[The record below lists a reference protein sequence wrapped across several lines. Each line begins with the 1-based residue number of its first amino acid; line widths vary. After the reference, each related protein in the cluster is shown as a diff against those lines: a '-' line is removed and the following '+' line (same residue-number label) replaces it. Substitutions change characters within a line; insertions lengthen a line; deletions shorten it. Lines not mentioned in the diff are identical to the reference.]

1 MKRITKTTLPFALVS
16 ALALAG
22 CASDAS
28 DATDTQ
34 GAAESGMSGT
44 ITLYTS
50 EPQEKIDEIIADFTE
65 QHPDVAVETFRAGTG
80 ELTARIATEQEA
92 GEIQADVL
100 LAADVPT
107 FEAYVAEDALAPL
120 ELENSAD
127 LEDTYVDEEG
137 YWVGTRVIPTVLAYN
152 TEVTDTPPESW
163 QELTDD
169 EYDGQI
175 SMPNPDVSGAAAFN
189 AAVWLDDANLGEEW
203 LENLMAND
211 PTILESNGP
220 VGQAVADGTS
230 GIGVVVDYLA
240 RELGEQ
246 GSPIDLVYPT
256 DGAPYVSQPAGIF
269 SSTDNPELANAFV
282 DYLISE
288 EGQSTAVEQSYLP
301 VRSDVGV
308 PEGAPEMDDLQLL
321 DPDVDRIAEIQSDS
335 VDHFNSLLN

>member
-1 MKRITKTTLPFALVS
+1 MSRFTKATLPFALVS

-22 CASDAS
+22 CSANDADTAS
-28 DATDTQ
+28 
-34 GAAESGMSGT
+34 AEGSADELSGS

-50 EPQEKIDEIIADFTE
+50 EPQEKIDEIIADFTSE
-65 QHPDVAVETFRAGTG
+65 HPDVTVETFRAGTG
-80 ELTARIATEQEA
+80 ELTARVATEQET

-107 FEAYVAEDALAPL
+107 FEAYVQDDVLAPL
-120 ELENSAD
+120 EIDNASD
-127 LEDTYVDEEG
+127 LDETYVDPEG

-152 TEVTDTPPESW
+152 TEVVDSPPESW
-163 QELTDD
+163 QDLTDQQYQD
-169 EYDGQI
+169 QI

-189 AAVWLDDANLGEEW
+189 AAVWLDNGNLGEDW
-203 LENLMAND
+203 LNDVMAND

-230 GIGVVVDYLA
+230 GVGVVVDYLA

-256 DGAPYVSQPAGIF
+256 DGAPYVSQPAGVF
-269 SSTDNPELANAFV
+269 ADTENPEVANAFV

-288 EGQSTAVEQSYLP
+288 EGQTTAVEQSYLP

-308 PEGAPEMDDLQLL
+308 PEGAPSMEELELL
-321 DPDVDRIAEIQSDS
+321 NPDVDHIADIQSEA
-335 VDHFNSLLN
+335 VDHFNSLLD

>member
-1 MKRITKTTLPFALVS
+1 MSRFTKATLPFALVS

-22 CASDAS
+22 CSANDADTAS
-28 DATDTQ
+28 
-34 GAAESGMSGT
+34 AEGSADELSGS

-50 EPQEKIDEIIADFTE
+50 EPQEKIDEIIADFTSE
-65 QHPDVAVETFRAGTG
+65 HPDVTVETFRAGTG
-80 ELTARIATEQEA
+80 ELTARVATEQET

-107 FEAYVAEDALAPL
+107 FEAYVQDDVLAPL
-120 ELENSAD
+120 EIDNASD
-127 LEDTYVDEEG
+127 LDETYVDPEG

-152 TEVTDTPPESW
+152 TEVVDSPPESW
-163 QELTDD
+163 QDLTEQQYQD
-169 EYDGQI
+169 QI

-189 AAVWLDDANLGEEW
+189 AAVWLDNGNLGEDW
-203 LENLMAND
+203 LNDVMAND

-230 GIGVVVDYLA
+230 GVGVVVDYLA

-256 DGAPYVSQPAGIF
+256 DGAPYVSQPAGVF
-269 SSTDNPELANAFV
+269 ADTENPEVANAFV

-288 EGQSTAVEQSYLP
+288 EGQTTAVEQSYLP

-308 PEGAPEMDDLQLL
+308 PEGAPSMEELELL
-321 DPDVDRIAEIQSDS
+321 NPDVDHIADIQSEA
-335 VDHFNSLLN
+335 VDHFNSLLD